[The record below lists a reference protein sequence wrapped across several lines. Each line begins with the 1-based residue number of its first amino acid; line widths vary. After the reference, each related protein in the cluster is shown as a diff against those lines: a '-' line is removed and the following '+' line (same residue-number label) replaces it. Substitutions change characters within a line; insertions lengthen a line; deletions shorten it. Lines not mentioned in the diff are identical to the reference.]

1 MAQMKEQIQTPE
13 KELNEMEISLSHAEF
28 KTLVIMMLKELSEY
42 FNSIKR
48 IQSEMKDTLIEI
60 KNNLQGNNS
69 RVDEAENQINDLEHK
84 EAKNNQSEQQQ
95 KRIQETED
103 SISSLWDNS
112 KHTNICITEVPEG
125 KDKVRNCKS
134 I

>member
-1 MAQMKEQIQTPE
+1 M
-13 KELNEMEISLSHAEF
+13 
-28 KTLVIMMLKELSEY
+28 VKELSEDL
-42 FNSIKR
+42 SIIKK
-48 IQSEMKDTLIEI
+48 IQPETKDSLIET
-60 KNNLQGNNS
+60 KNNIQGNN
-69 RVDEAENQINDLEHK
+69 RMDEAENWINDLEHK

-134 I
+134 IWKNNERKLP